1 MNRRRYVLAGSVLLI
16 IMLAGGATV
25 FIHSRYI
32 YVHAPQPAAS
42 VTKNVVTKTLAS
54 PSKVRLTASNYTS
67 TAAPNEPGYISL
79 PSINSGG
86 YVQKVGVDQY
96 DQMAAPNNVHL
107 AGWYVNSLL
116 PGQAGLSVIDGHV
129 DGYYHNQGIFGR
141 LNELKL
147 GDVFT
152 VTFGNGGKKSFV
164 VKSSQLVDANDVP
177 GVLFAHDPTIPNQ
190 LNLITCGG
198 DYNGVS
204 HTYDKRTIV
213 VSSLVTSG
221 Y

>member
-1 MNRRRYVLAGSVLLI
+1 MNRRRFTLAGSVLLI
-16 IMLAGGATV
+16 VVGGAAAL
-25 FIHSRYI
+25 IYSRHMHMYI
-32 YVHAPQPAAS
+32 SQPAS
-42 VTKNVVTKTLAS
+42 PVTKNVVTKTLAS
-54 PSKVRLTASNYTS
+54 PSKVQLTANNYTS
-67 TAAPNEPGYISL
+67 TAAPNEPSHISL

-96 DQMAAPNNVHL
+96 SQMAAPNNVHL

-141 LNELKL
+141 LNKLKP

-152 VTFGNGGKKSFV
+152 VTFGNGSKKSFA
-164 VKSSQLVDANDVP
+164 VKSLQLVAANDVP

-198 DYNGVS
+198 DYDGVS

-213 VSSLVTSG
+213 ISSLVT
-221 Y
+221 